1 MEERSV
7 VSERGR
13 TYYWIE
19 KCVRPERENLVFLPG
34 LTADHRLFD
43 GQIQHFSGRH
53 TVLTW
58 DAPAHGK
65 SRPYQDFSYGHLAEE
80 LQTILDREE
89 IGTAVLIGQSA
100 GGFVAQS
107 LLACAPERV
116 KGLITIGTCP
126 YGSRYYSPSDLFWLK
141 QTRWM
146 FRLFPDRLLRASMAR
161 MCGRTRRGRE
171 NMLQM
176 LQGYSKDEL
185 CRLMYLGFAGF
196 IPEIRDTSPCGPIW
210 LTAGEHDRTGK
221 VRAYN
226 EAWHRAE
233 GHPLFLIPGAAH
245 NANVDQPEAMNRIID
260 RFLRQ
265 LSEGAHSSD
274 ESERGRQ
281 KQWSSFHRS

>member
-1 MEERSV
+1 M
-7 VSERGR
+7 
-13 TYYWIE
+13 
-19 KCVRPERENLVFLPG
+19 VFLPG

-210 LTAGEHDRTGK
+210 LTVGEHDRTGK